1 MKINFLK
8 PSFLPFHLAT
18 QVLEE
23 TVEIWAVWRRQRLP
37 LYLFLA
43 LCFNLIVAPVVYA
56 ASGHEFSR
64 TQSWALGLLGL
75 GTLALFVYL
84 FFVMFVPE
92 KF

>member
-1 MKINFLK
+1 MKL
-8 PSFLPFHLAT
+8 FHVRRTILVS

-23 TVEIWAVWRRQRLP
+23 ITEIWCQWRKQKLP

-43 LCFNLIVAPVVYA
+43 MCFNLIVAPVVYA
-56 ASGHEFSR
+56 ATSEQLSKSQAWGV
-64 TQSWALGLLGL
+64 GLLGL
-75 GTLALFVYL
+75 VTVGLSIYL

>member
-8 PSFLPFHLAT
+8 PFFLPFHLAT